1 LESFTLRDRYFIT
14 IYLFIF
20 WVFFHLFA
28 APTHSHYNGEFCV
41 FGGTCLPY
49 LGLSTLVVRVDS
61 LIICAVFVLFTST
74 LYIYIT
80 CGTRLYGL
88 HGSITMDGGISHG
101 IYTHMPPT
109 HTHTHTHQL
118 SPISTISHPKL
129 PCWSY

>member
-74 LYIYIT
+74 LYISLVGLGYMVDMPRSLWMETLAMASTPT
-80 CGTRLYGL
+80 C
-88 HGSITMDGGISHG
+88 
-101 IYTHMPPT
+101 PPPP